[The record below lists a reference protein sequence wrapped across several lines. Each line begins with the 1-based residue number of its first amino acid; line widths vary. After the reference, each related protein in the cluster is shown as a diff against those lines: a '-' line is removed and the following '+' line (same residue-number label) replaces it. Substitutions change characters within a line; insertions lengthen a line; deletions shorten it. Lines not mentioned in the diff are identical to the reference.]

1 MTNSENS
8 APVAS
13 ILLVEDDESVR
24 HVLGKALLRRGYR
37 VLEAS
42 NGARAF
48 EMIEQGETVDVVVTD
63 VVMPE
68 MGGFELAARL
78 RRRETAVR
86 VLLISGY
93 TRSDGALQGNPL
105 LPAGTYFLRKPFST
119 DLLDE
124 MLRQMLAD
132 PP

>member
-1 MTNSENS
+1 MTSSETS
-8 APVAS
+8 TPVAS

-24 HVLGKALLRRGYR
+24 QVLGKALVRRGYR
-37 VLEAS
+37 VVEAS

-48 EMIEQGETVDVVVTD
+48 EMIEQGEAVDVVVSD

-78 RRRETAVR
+78 RRHDTAVR

-93 TRSDGALQGNPL
+93 TRSDGALSGNPL

-119 DLLDE
+119 DLLE
-124 MLRQMLAD
+124 ETLRQMLAD
-132 PP
+132 PA

>member
-1 MTNSENS
+1 MTSPDAR
-8 APVAS
+8 APIANV
-13 ILLVEDDESVR
+13 LLVEDDESVR
-24 HVLGKALLRRGYR
+24 HVLGKALRRKGYR
-37 VLEAS
+37 VLEAA

-48 EMIEQGETVDVVVTD
+48 EMIEQGEAIDVVVTD

-78 RRRETAVR
+78 SRRDAATR

-93 TRSDGALQGNPL
+93 TQSDGALNGNPL
-105 LPAGTYFLRKPFST
+105 LPPETYFLRKPFST

-124 MLRQMLAD
+124 TLRQMLD
-132 PP
+132 E